1 MKDVDVI
8 RTELY
13 DEARAFVTKLKTA
26 DRADPQLRTEAI
38 VRLNK
43 VFKYASL
50 QGRGRFLEMMKLPG
64 AAEKRRQ
71 AYEEC
76 IQEGGAEEACVG
88 VAERLPAFRDIF
100 EAWPPESTVSAW
112 WAAPITHL
120 IGTYD
125 QKNKPAGELS
135 DWRDEASTLAKAAA
149 IVADGADTV
158 GEAVSEAVDDVLEP
172 EDDSGFPWWKAG
184 VGVAAT
190 ALVSACVYRI
200 VNGPAKR
207 GT

>member
-8 RTELY
+8 RTEVY
-13 DEARAFVTKLKTA
+13 DEARTFVAKLKTA
-26 DRADPQLRTEAI
+26 DKADPKLRTEAI

-64 AAEKRRQ
+64 AAEKRRK

-76 IQEGGAEEACVG
+76 ILEGGTEEACVG
-88 VAERLPAFRDIF
+88 AAERLPAFRDIF

-125 QKNKPAGELS
+125 LKNKPASELG
-135 DWRDEASTLAKAAA
+135 DWRDEASSLAKTAAA
-149 IVADGADTV
+149 VADGAD
-158 GEAVSEAVDDVLEP
+158 AVSDAVGDVFEP

-184 VGVAAT
+184 MGVAAA
-190 ALVSACVYRI
+190 ALVGAWVYRI
-200 VNGPAKR
+200 VNGTTK
-207 GT
+207 TVT

>member
-13 DEARAFVTKLKTA
+13 DEARTFVAKLKTA
-26 DRADPQLRTEAI
+26 DKADPKLRTEAI

-64 AAEKRRQ
+64 AAKRRRQ

-88 VAERLPAFRDIF
+88 AAERLPAFRDIF

-125 QKNKPAGELS
+125 LKNKPAGDLG
-135 DWRDEASTLAKAAA
+135 DWRDEASILSKTAAT
-149 IVADGADTV
+149 VSDGVD
-158 GEAVSEAVDDVLEP
+158 AVSDAMDDVLEP

-190 ALVSACVYRI
+190 ALVGAYVYRI
-200 VNGPAKR
+200 VNGPAKMVP
-207 GT
+207 

>member
-13 DEARAFVTKLKTA
+13 DKARTFVAKLKTA
-26 DRADPQLRTEAI
+26 DKADPKLRTEAI

-43 VFKYASL
+43 VFKHASL
-50 QGRGRFLEMMKLPG
+50 QGRGRFLKMMKLPG

-76 IQEGGAEEACVG
+76 IHEGGAEEACVG
-88 VAERLPAFRDIF
+88 AAEKLPAFRDIF

-125 QKNKPAGELS
+125 LKNKPAGELG
-135 DWRDEASTLAKAAA
+135 DWRDEASTLAKTAAT
-149 IVADGADTV
+149 VVDGVD
-158 GEAVSEAVDDVLEP
+158 AVSDAVDDVLEP

-190 ALVSACVYRI
+190 ALVGACVYRI
-200 VNGPAKR
+200 VNGPTK
-207 GT
+207 TVT

>member
-13 DEARAFVTKLKTA
+13 EEARAFVAKLKTA
-26 DRADPQLRTEAI
+26 DKADPKLRTEAI

-43 VFKYASL
+43 VFKYASV

-64 AAEKRRQ
+64 AAKKRRQ

-76 IQEGGAEEACVG
+76 IQEGGTEEACVG
-88 VAERLPAFRDIF
+88 AAEKLPAFRDIF

-125 QKNKPAGELS
+125 LKNKPAGDLG

-149 IVADGADTV
+149 TVVDGVD
-158 GEAVSEAVDDVLEP
+158 AVSDAVDDVLEP

-190 ALVSACVYRI
+190 ALVGACVYRI
-200 VNGPAKR
+200 VNGPAKPVI
-207 GT
+207 